1 MESTETNNAPLSME
15 DAVAGIL
22 APTEEATETVEE
34 LTQATE
40 EETIEASDENAEVEE
55 LTAESDVEEEV
66 SLDSEE
72 DDEIEIEASDM
83 DDEDNDYEE
92 NAVQDEGLDT
102 YSVKVDGQVKEVTL
116 DELKQGYSGQEY
128 VQKGMQEASRQRKEA
143 EAVFQALQ
151 AERQQVAQLLQQM
164 QGGQFAT
171 APKPPSKED
180 FDTDPLSYMEK
191 KLEYDEAKAEY
202 DKQMK
207 QVNSVMQEQ
216 TQAEKQAQQVYLQ
229 KEMAELQKVIPEFA
243 DPEKAKTVRDKLVTR
258 GSNYYG
264 YSAEEIGMV
273 MDHRAIRVLNDAIK
287 YREIMEGK
295 NKAVKKTSKKRVVKA
310 GAKKVD
316 DSTRK
321 VRQKQM
327 AKFKQSGSIQ
337 DAVSLIMNS

>member
-34 LTQATE
+34 ETQVTE
-40 EETIEASDENAEVEE
+40 EELEEVEAS
-55 LTAESDVEEEV
+55 AESDIEEEV
-66 SLDSEE
+66 SLDSED

-92 NAVQDEGLDT
+92 NAVQDEVLDT

-116 DELKQGYSGQEY
+116 EELKQGYSGQEY

-151 AERQQVAQLLQQM
+151 DERKQVAELLQQM
-164 QGGQFAT
+164 QGGSFAR
-171 APKPPSKED
+171 PPEEPSKEL
-180 FDTDPLSYMEK
+180 FERDPIGYMEEK
-191 KLEYDEAKAEY
+191 MNYEDKMKEYN
-202 DKQMK
+202 KQMS
-207 QVNSVMQEQ
+207 QVNSVMQQQ
-216 TQAEKQAQQVYLQ
+216 TEAEKQAQQVYLK
-229 KEMAELQKVIPEFA
+229 KEMEQLQKVIPEFS
-243 DPEKAKTVRDKLVTR
+243 DPNKAKTIRDKLVTN

-295 NKAVKKTSKKRVVKA
+295 NKAVKKASKKRVVKA

-321 VRQKQM
+321 IRQKQM
-327 AKFKQSGSIQ
+327 AKFKQSGNIN